1 MVFIRMDNVET
12 LKEQFDGDVYF
23 RARWRE
29 PKLDNLKVQRERF
42 FFLLLSGGGVLKHW
56 IADLDLILTN
66 LHVFQGQPTSGPQ
79 KFLEP
84 CDTNQKQGVREILQ
98 NLVRGLDD

>member
-29 PKLDNLKVQRERF
+29 PKLDNLKVQRKR
-42 FFLLLSGGGVLKHW
+42 FFLLLSGGG
-56 IADLDLILTN
+56 
-66 LHVFQGQPTSGPQ
+66 GGY
-79 KFLEP
+79 
-84 CDTNQKQGVREILQ
+84 
-98 NLVRGLDD
+98 

>member
-29 PKLDNLKVQRERF
+29 PKLDNLKVQRKR
-42 FFLLLSGGGVLKHW
+42 FFLLLSGGG
-56 IADLDLILTN
+56 
-66 LHVFQGQPTSGPQ
+66 GG
-79 KFLEP
+79 
-84 CDTNQKQGVREILQ
+84 GY
-98 NLVRGLDD
+98 